1 MEISNYNN
9 FLTGPKSDGK
19 IITFNT
25 NHIISVTWTFA
36 EYNEVDGD
44 TTKTIHE
51 VYECELEMVGRNNYK
66 INVNNIEFVQKI
78 YECLTNK
85 SAKEEISSQTTP
97 AADTGTNTNGNPPQF
112 SGVIS

>member
-1 MEISNYNN
+1 MEISSYNN

-25 NHIISVTWTFA
+25 DHIISVTWTFA
-36 EYNEVDGD
+36 EYNEEDGD

-51 VYECELEMVGRNNYK
+51 VYECELEMIGRNNYK

-85 SAKEEISSQTTP
+85 SAKEEISVQTVSEENSGNTS
-97 AADTGTNTNGNPPQF
+97 TNTQLPGA
-112 SGVIS
+112 IM